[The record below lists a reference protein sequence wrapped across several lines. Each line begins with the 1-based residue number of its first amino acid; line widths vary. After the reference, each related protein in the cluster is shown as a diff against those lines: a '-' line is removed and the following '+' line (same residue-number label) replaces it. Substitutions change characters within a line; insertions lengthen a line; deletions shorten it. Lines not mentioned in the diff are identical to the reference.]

1 MRKPFFKAVVA
12 GMASVA
18 MIAGMSACGRSAN
31 NADSDSD
38 AVKTID
44 SSKATGDLTIWAM
57 GNEGDLLGD
66 FVKGFKKE
74 NPDVKVKVT
83 AIPWSSAHD
92 KLQTAIAAGNGP
104 DLAQMGTTWMTDFS
118 NSFSSVPENFD
129 MSDFSDG
136 SKAAG
141 QVDGKQLGVPW
152 YVDTRVLYY
161 RTDIAKE
168 AGWDKAPKT
177 WDELKQMAADMQKVD
192 GVKYGM
198 YLGPSGTDAFIGT
211 LPFSYTAGASLTDKN
226 QSKWTFDDA
235 GVKKGLEFTT
245 SLYKDGVANVN
256 ADVSSG
262 ADIAN
267 FVSGDTPMMLQ
278 GPTAVSQINELGGD
292 GFESKYATV
301 VLPSMDVGGSDLVT
315 FKDSK
320 NKQSAWK
327 FIQWVSKPEVQAEW
341 YKKSSDLPASQ
352 KAWDDDALSGN
363 DKLSA
368 FGDQLK
374 NTMAPPALSTWAQ
387 VSSAADRIL
396 EQMNK
401 GQVTVDEGLK
411 NLQSEADSI
420 GTGN

>member
-66 FVKGFKKE
+66 FVKGFEKE

-104 DLAQMGTTWMTDFS
+104 DVAQMGTTWMADFS
-118 NSFSSVPENFD
+118 NSFSTVPDNLD

-136 SKAAG
+136 SRATG

-152 YVDTRVLYY
+152 YIDTRVLYY
-161 RTDIAKE
+161 RTDIAE
-168 AGWDKAPKT
+168 MAGWNKAPKT
-177 WDELKQMAADMQKVD
+177 WNELKQMAKDMQKVD

-198 YLGPSGTDAFIGT
+198 NLNPSGTDAFLGT
-211 LPFSYTAGASLTDKN
+211 LPFSYSAGASLTNKE
-226 QSKWTFDDA
+226 QTKWTFEDT
-235 GVKKGLEFTT
+235 GIKKGLNFTT

-278 GPTAVSQINELGGD
+278 GPTAVSQINELGD
-292 GFESKYATV
+292 DV
-301 VLPSMDVGGSDLVT
+301 VRIEAADERHLVDMMDVYKMVDDLPHARCVIALQVRGRQFFIAHTHHYKRDGLRQHGKRKRIVISAWHQRQSINAAGDIRYRSVIIPFRGGSHKYSL
-315 FKDSK
+315 
-320 NKQSAWK
+320 A
-327 FIQWVSKPEVQAEW
+327 A
-341 YKKSSDLPASQ
+341 LPAFEFETT
-352 KAWDDDALSGN
+352 KHLIN
-363 DKLSA
+363 
-368 FGDQLK
+368 
-374 NTMAPPALSTWAQ
+374 
-387 VSSAADRIL
+387 V
-396 EQMNK
+396 
-401 GQVTVDEGLK
+401 
-411 NLQSEADSI
+411 
-420 GTGN
+420 

>member
-66 FVKGFKKE
+66 FVKGFEKE

-104 DLAQMGTTWMTDFS
+104 DLAQMGTTWMADFS
-118 NSFSSVPENFD
+118 NSFSTVPDNLD

-136 SKAAG
+136 SRATG

-152 YVDTRVLYY
+152 YIDTRVLYY
-161 RTDIAKE
+161 RTDIAE
-168 AGWDKAPKT
+168 MAGWNKAPKT
-177 WDELKQMAADMQKVD
+177 WNELKQMAKDMQKVD

-198 YLGPSGTDAFIGT
+198 NLNPSGTDAFLGT
-211 LPFSYTAGASLTDKN
+211 LPFSYSAGASLTNKE
-226 QSKWTFDDA
+226 QTKWTFEDT
-235 GVKKGLEFTT
+235 GIKKGLNFTT

-301 VLPSMDVGGSDLVT
+301 
-315 FKDSK
+315 DS
-320 NKQSAWK
+320 A
-327 FIQWVSKPEVQAEW
+327 V
-341 YKKSSDLPASQ
+341 D
-352 KAWDDDALSGN
+352 G
-363 DKLSA
+363 
-368 FGDQLK
+368 
-374 NTMAPPALSTWAQ
+374 
-387 VSSAADRIL
+387 RIL
-396 EQMNK
+396 GARHVLRRRQRPRDVQGLQEQAVRVEVHPV
-401 GQVTVDEGLK
+401 GQA
-411 NLQSEADSI
+411 NPRCRSN
-420 GTGN
+420 GTRSPPICPLPRRHGTMTRSPATTSFRHSATS

>member
-1 MRKPFFKAVVA
+1 MMKSFFKA
-12 GMASVA
+12 SVA
-18 MIAGMSACGRSAN
+18 TVVSAVMVIGMSSCGRSESG
-31 NADSDSD
+31 ADSDSD
-38 AVKTID
+38 AVKTIN

-57 GNEGDLLGD
+57 GNEGDLLDD
-66 FVKGFKKE
+66 FVKGFEKE

-262 ADIAN
+262 ADRRQPDQRIGRRRIRIQ
-267 FVSGDTPMMLQ
+267 VRHRRP
-278 GPTAVSQINELGGD
+278 AVD
-292 GFESKYATV
+292 G
-301 VLPSMDVGGSDLVT
+301 
-315 FKDSK
+315 
-320 NKQSAWK
+320 
-327 FIQWVSKPEVQAEW
+327 
-341 YKKSSDLPASQ
+341 
-352 KAWDDDALSGN
+352 
-363 DKLSA
+363 
-368 FGDQLK
+368 
-374 NTMAPPALSTWAQ
+374 
-387 VSSAADRIL
+387 RIL
-396 EQMNK
+396 GARHVLRRRQRPCDVQGFQEQAVRVEVHPV
-401 GQVTVDEGLK
+401 GQQTRGAGRMVQEVLRSARFPEGM
-411 NLQSEADSI
+411 
-420 GTGN
+420 GR